1 MDGSE
6 MKVWVDASS
15 VGTRSEWER
24 VEDACW
30 LCPTEDA
37 KHINLA
43 ELDAAI
49 KGVNLA
55 HQWRALVLHLVTDLT
70 CNIDVYLTP

>member
-43 ELDAAI
+43 EKFRLQIIRRSAVGPF
-49 KGVNLA
+49 KL
-55 HQWRALVLHLVTDLT
+55 
-70 CNIDVYLTP
+70 